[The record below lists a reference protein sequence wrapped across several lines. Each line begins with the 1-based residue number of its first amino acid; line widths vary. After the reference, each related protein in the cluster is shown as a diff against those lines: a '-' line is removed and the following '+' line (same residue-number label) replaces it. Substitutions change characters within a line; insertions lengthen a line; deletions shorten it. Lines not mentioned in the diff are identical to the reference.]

1 MKNHYNKRPIIGYS
15 GKNSLLAKS
24 FIKEYNKK
32 FKFKCYSNNIQNN
45 SKLIKWFKQNSDINI
60 FINFAAITSPIYCNN
75 NKNEA
80 LLTNFKSVVN
90 ILNII
95 KTNNLKNFNYFLTI
109 STSHVFKKSFKN
121 LKETSIKKPSNFYG
135 ITKLN
140 LEKFIL
146 QNSKKFQF
154 KIGIARVFNYY
165 NYGKKKGF
173 FINDIIDKLN
183 NNDQIIHFNN
193 INTYRDFISMKN
205 INTALYKMISL
216 KLVNDFNICS
226 GQKIYLPNIIN
237 ILNKKFKNKKIIF
250 DKKKL
255 PGLVG
260 SNIKLKSKGW
270 KIKKNNFINDLLK

>member
-109 STSHVFKKSFKN
+109 STSHVFKKSFKK

>member
-1 MKNHYNKRPIIGYS
+1 LKNHYNKRPIIGYS

-109 STSHVFKKSFKN
+109 STSHVFKKSFKK

-146 QNSKKFQF
+146 QNSTKFQF

>member
-1 MKNHYNKRPIIGYS
+1 LKNHYNKRPIIGYS

-80 LLTNFKSVVN
+80 HLTNFKSVVN

-109 STSHVFKKSFKN
+109 STSHVFKKSFKK
-121 LKETSIKKPSNFYG
+121 LKENSIKKPSNFYG
-135 ITKLN
+135 ITNLN
-140 LEKFIL
+140 LEKLIL

-183 NNDQIIHFNN
+183 NNDQIIRFNN

-260 SNIKLKSKGW
+260 SNIKLKRKGW